1 MWTVGVAAAGRGV
14 GRAGAAAA
22 AVRQV
27 DIRRAGRARMATAY
41 VLINCE
47 LGSEE
52 AIIQQLKGLDGV
64 KEVHGTFGAYD
75 ILAKIESD
83 TVERLRETITW
94 KIRKIEKIRSTLTLM
109 GIEGQ
114 A

>member
-1 MWTVGVAAAGRGV
+1 
-14 GRAGAAAA
+14 
-22 AVRQV
+22 
-27 DIRRAGRARMATAY
+27 MATAY

-52 AIIQQLKGLDGV
+52 EIIKQLKELDGV
-64 KEVHGTFGAYD
+64 TEVHGTFGAYD
-75 ILAKIESD
+75 ILSKIESSS
-83 TVERLRETITW
+83 VESLRETITW

-114 A
+114 T